1 MKKFFLI
8 GFSLLTAAL
17 QAQITVST
25 DGNPISNGQVFTFNT
40 TAIASELPFRVQNNS
55 AETIFLKLK
64 MTSMTNTTGSNVQF
78 CFGVCLYNVST
89 GLLVPPSF
97 PIEIA
102 PGEITPNGDHF
113 WNSNAGDGINYPI
126 EYTLTFV
133 ETTDE
138 GVYVGDLLTFKYQYN
153 PNLSVGTMADLSRM
167 GVQVK
172 QTKVTSSI
180 EVESQDPTLMEV
192 FSLTG
197 QSLRHATINGQQS
210 VDLSGLATGAYL
222 LHFTS
227 RTGEQANIRIIKE

>member
-1 MKKFFLI
+1 MKKFLII
-8 GFSLLTAAL
+8 GFSFLAAAL

-25 DGNPISNGQVFTFNT
+25 DGNVISNGQVFTFNT

-64 MTSMTNTTGSNVQF
+64 MSNMSNTTGSNVQF
-78 CFGVCLYNVST
+78 CFGVCLYNVSA

-102 PGEITPNGDHF
+102 PGDITPNGDHF

-133 ETTDE
+133 QTTDD
-138 GVYVGDLLTFKYQYN
+138 GTYVGDLLSFKYQYN
-153 PNLSVGTMADLSRM
+153 PNLSVGTFADLAKM
-167 GVQVK
+167 GVRVK
-172 QTKVTSSI
+172 QTKVSTT
-180 EVESQDPTLMEV
+180 VDVDTQQPTMMEV
-192 FSLTG
+192 FNLNG

-227 RTGEQANIRIIKE
+227 KTGEQANIRIIKE

>member
-1 MKKFFLI
+1 MKKIFVRGFL
-8 GFSLLTAAL
+8 LLAFAL
-17 QAQITVST
+17 QAQITVTT
-25 DGNPISNGQVFTFNT
+25 DGNVISNGQVFAFNT
-40 TAIASELPFRVQNNS
+40 TAIASELPFRVANNTS
-55 AETIFLKLK
+55 EPIFLKLK
-64 MTSMTNTTGSNVQF
+64 MTNMTNTTGSSVQF
-78 CFGVCLYNVST
+78 CFGVCLYNVSA

-102 PGEITPNGDHF
+102 PGDITPNGDHF

-133 ETTDE
+133 QTTDE
-138 GVYVGDLLTFKYQYN
+138 GVYVGDLLSFKYQYN
-153 PNLSVGTMADLSRM
+153 PNLSVGPISDLARM
-167 GVQVK
+167 GITVQ
-172 QTKVTSSI
+172 QTKIKNAVDI
-180 EVESQDPTLMEV
+180 ESQEPTLMEV

-227 RTGEQANIRIIKE
+227 KTGAQANIRIIKE

>member
-1 MKKFFLI
+1 MKKFFVL
-8 GFSLLTAAL
+8 GFSLLALAL
-17 QAQITVST
+17 QAQITVTT
-25 DGNPISNGQVFTFNT
+25 DGNVITNGQIFTFNT
-40 TAIASELPFRVQNNS
+40 TAIASELPFRVANNTS
-55 AETIFLKLK
+55 EPIFLKLK
-64 MTSMTNTTGSNVQF
+64 MTNMTNTTGSSVQF
-78 CFGVCLYNVST
+78 CFGVCLYNVSA

-102 PGEITPNGDHF
+102 PGDITPNGDHF

-133 ETTDE
+133 ETTDD
-138 GVYVGDLLTFKYQYN
+138 GTYVGDLLSFKYQYN
-153 PNLSVGTMADLSRM
+153 PNLSVGTFADLAKL

-172 QTKVTSSI
+172 QTKVTNAVD
-180 EVESQDPTLMEV
+180 VESQEPVMMEV
-192 FSLTG
+192 FNLNG

-227 RTGEQANIRIIKE
+227 KTGAQANIRIIKE